1 MACIDSD
8 GTLTAAG
15 RQLLEGLAQ
24 ESLSPEGIAQAMGE
38 PIFKVRGRIREM
50 VQADLIEEKDGA
62 YAATEK
68 GLGMI

>member
-8 GTLTAAG
+8 GTLTATG
-15 RQLLEGLAQ
+15 RALLQGLADQ
-24 ESLSPEGIAQAMGE
+24 PLTAEGIAQAMEE
-38 PIFKVRGRIREM
+38 PLFKVRGRIREM
-50 VQADLIEEKDGA
+50 VQADLIEERDGA